1 MNSAPPRSRYEL
13 GYLSL
18 GALFGLVFLGVLTL
32 LTWEQIKRSEATISL
47 IVSTDRAYER
57 ALITLGERLRSPSPS
72 HTPSI
77 VSVYAEGRFG
87 DTTVGITAQLLGND
101 HDRAPSTPLP
111 NPPLSRS
118 ASPPLIDLDSL
129 LDSPTVCSER
139 LATVVGRSTFGKDLT
154 PGSLTSAHTCEI
166 TPVALAPGSSFH
178 DNLGVTERLVL
189 RSPTSEGL
197 YTLTTA
203 GFLDAVAPI
212 EIRGSI
218 LLIAGGDLFVA
229 ALEAPVPS
237 TVTLV
242 SVTGRIIVGQVAS
255 TLSVHALGYGG
266 VELPPNTS
274 QTLTAPPLPRRERLL
289 LGVRRGSPQ

>member
-1 MNSAPPRSRYEL
+1 MNSVPPRPQHEL

-57 ALITLGERLRSPSPS
+57 ALITLGERLRSPSAL
-72 HTPSI
+72 HTPLI
-77 VSVYAEGRFG
+77 GSVYGEGRFG

-111 NPPLSRS
+111 SLSLSRS
-118 ASPPLIDLDSL
+118 APLPLIDLDSL
-129 LDSPTVCSER
+129 LDSPTVCSDR

-166 TPVALAPGSSFH
+166 SPVALAQGSSFH
-178 DNLGVTERLVL
+178 ENLGVTGRLVL
-189 RSPTSEGL
+189 QSPTSGGL
-197 YTLTTA
+197 YTLATA

-212 EIRGSI
+212 EIRGSV
-218 LLIAGGDLFVA
+218 LLIAGGDLFVTV
-229 ALEAPVPS
+229 LEASVPS

-242 SVTGRIIVGQVAS
+242 SMTGKIVVEQVAS
-255 TLSVHALGYGG
+255 SVSVHALGYGG

-274 QTLTAPPLPRRERLL
+274 QNLTAPLPPTRERLL